1 MCFKCTVA
9 EAMLPLLYGEHLFL
23 DRFPCHQ
30 LQVLFFFLAP
40 GGHDGQK
47 EQSSVDRLP
56 SAESVCVQGRD
67 AGDGRQ
73 SEECTAAHHLRF
85 CTNVVLCWEGEKA
98 RGQGNALL
106 NFGKVNPLVV
116 KT

>member
-1 MCFKCTVA
+1 MCFKCTAA
-9 EAMLPLLYGEHLFL
+9 EAMLPFLYGEHLFL

-30 LQVLFFFLAP
+30 LQVFFFCPLA
-40 GGHDGQK
+40 DTT
-47 EQSSVDRLP
+47 DRKSTQVLT
-56 SAESVCVQGRD
+56 ASVCVQGRD
-67 AGDGRQ
+67 SGDGRQ
-73 SEECTAAHHLRF
+73 SEECTAAHYLRF

-106 NFGKVNPLVV
+106 NFGKVSPLVV